1 MLVSNYAEN
10 RQIYEKRIFCITR
23 MFHSSKTLFEIFF
36 APINI
41 FWVMR
46 ANYGRH
52 ACINAFKSSDNCP

>member
-10 RQIYEKRIFCITR
+10 RQIHEKCTFCITR

-41 FWVMR
+41 FRDMR

-52 ACINAFKSSDNCP
+52 ACIDALKSSHNCP